1 MAAQEAKKSVDN
13 TVFVRFQ
20 PPSDAIRRHHV
31 EDLFSDCGP
40 IKKTSVIHTG
50 GKDQQPVTSSYGFVK
65 YTVAEDAAL
74 AAVKLNNRTL
84 KVAPGVTVTVKV
96 ELAKTEQT
104 DPKAKRRAGP
114 SISQP
119 KEEAEEEDESHK
131 KKTNRLILRNLSFYA
146 KETDIRKALTPFG
159 ELLEVHIPTVQN
171 VKGATHRGFCFVTFA
186 TEKAVKKCLA
196 VKEPV
201 VIKERAVNI
210 ARSLHK
216 TAYQSQTPIGATTR
230 KSISSTAATIT
241 DNKGKMVVVGE
252 SDANNK
258 HGEKDDRGDEDDELD
273 GDDKTDDGSDID
285 ENDEDSDADGNDEGD
300 EAGDSSPSK
309 QNAAQNDDKTAVAEG
324 RCLFLRNLPFD
335 CTRHDIFEAFRQ
347 FGFVTSIYIVKDK
360 ETNKIPKGT
369 AFVSFQN
376 QEQAT
381 KALEHAA
388 PAGSSNFVSQRN
400 VATLDSGISDG
411 GIAIKGRRLL
421 VDLAVDKQ
429 TASTLTLSESKQTE
443 AGGKDRRNLRL
454 KMEGRVENDEK
465 AGKLEWDEL
474 PEGDKLKRQT
484 AWSEKN
490 TKLRSPLF
498 FINPNRLSIRNLA
511 KHVDEAALKKVIFEA
526 TMRGL
531 SNGLVSVED
540 QVAHWRAQGE
550 MTTREILKCV
560 QESVADAN
568 TNAPIIPI
576 LDEKNVKQSI
586 PAVHIHRDVAP
597 GGNKKLAPSRGFG
610 FVEFEHHIHALA
622 CLRELNNNTRYSED
636 YATGGKQA
644 MEMKRRRMGKKLPRN
659 KPAAVLPE
667 GEAPD
672 VDGDGRVRI
681 PRLIVEFTVEN
692 KAKAKQQAAHKA
704 QQQANITKQ
713 RVERVD
719 KDGNKEEKS
728 KAKKSRGAAQREKKR
743 KRKEGAGDADQ
754 TTTGSVETAAVES
767 PPVPLAAATKRVKLA
782 KPPVKRKVDKRE
794 VSFSKLVASYEEQSM
809 EAMKA
814 HDAPETK
821 KSTRRW
827 FE

>member
-1 MAAQEAKKSVDN
+1 
-13 TVFVRFQ
+13 
-20 PPSDAIRRHHV
+20 
-31 EDLFSDCGP
+31 
-40 IKKTSVIHTG
+40 
-50 GKDQQPVTSSYGFVK
+50 
-65 YTVAEDAAL
+65 
-74 AAVKLNNRTL
+74 
-84 KVAPGVTVTVKV
+84 
-96 ELAKTEQT
+96 
-104 DPKAKRRAGP
+104 
-114 SISQP
+114 
-119 KEEAEEEDESHK
+119 
-131 KKTNRLILRNLSFYA
+131 
-146 KETDIRKALTPFG
+146 
-159 ELLEVHIPTVQN
+159 
-171 VKGATHRGFCFVTFA
+171 
-186 TEKAVKKCLA
+186 
-196 VKEPV
+196 
-201 VIKERAVNI
+201 
-210 ARSLHK
+210 
-216 TAYQSQTPIGATTR
+216 
-230 KSISSTAATIT
+230 
-241 DNKGKMVVVGE
+241 
-252 SDANNK
+252 
-258 HGEKDDRGDEDDELD
+258 
-273 GDDKTDDGSDID
+273 
-285 ENDEDSDADGNDEGD
+285 
-300 EAGDSSPSK
+300 
-309 QNAAQNDDKTAVAEG
+309 VAEG

-369 AFVSFQN
+369 AFVSFQK

-381 KALEHAA
+381 KALGHAA
-388 PAGSSNFVSQRN
+388 PAGSPDFVSQRN

-465 AGKLEWDEL
+465 AGRLEWDEL

-550 MTTREILKCV
+550 MTTREILKYV
-560 QESVADAN
+560 QDSVADG
-568 TNAPIIPI
+568 TTTAPIIPI
-576 LDEKNVKQSI
+576 LDEKNIKQSI

-622 CLRELNNNTRYSED
+622 CLRELNNNARYSED
-636 YATGGKQA
+636 CATGGKQA
-644 MEMKRRRMGKKLPRN
+644 MEMKRRRMGKKQRN

-667 GEAPD
+667 GDAPD
-672 VDGDGRVRI
+672 VDGDGKVRI

-704 QQQANITKQ
+704 QQQANVVKQ
-713 RVERVD
+713 RVERTD
-719 KDGNKEEKS
+719 KDSNKGEKS
-728 KAKKSRGAAQREKKR
+728 KTKKSRGAAQREKKR
-743 KRKEGAGDADQ
+743 KRKEGDDADQ
-754 TTTGSVETAAVES
+754 PTAGKDETETAES
-767 PPVPLAAATKRVKLA
+767 APPVPLSTAPKKVKLA
-782 KPPVKRKVDKRE
+782 KPPVKRKVDKEE
-794 VSFSKLVASYEEQSM
+794 VNFSKLVASYEQQSM
-809 EAMKA
+809 ENMKA
-814 HDAPETK
+814 PDAPETK